1 MKEWG
6 FFSPLLI
13 MTLILVCLVLCVGV
27 CARRLNGSLANALFL
42 AHAVSSSSL
51 PFSLHLLTP
60 TGGESASSQFRS
72 LASQGFWT
80 DLKVLMGKHGFYL
93 LLFKINVITLN
104 NWVLDCETLHFFSE
118 DPLPFYY
125 TCLGLVYVAVWFQNP
140 LYTLKIENPK
150 ELLCLHGSYRYL
162 LYLK

>member
-1 MKEWG
+1 M
-6 FFSPLLI
+6 
-13 MTLILVCLVLCVGV
+13 CVLSCVWVRV
-27 CARRLNGSLANALFL
+27 CARLPNGSLANALFL

-60 TGGESASSQFRS
+60 MGGESASSQFRC

-104 NWVLDCETLHFFSE
+104 NWVLDCETLHFFFHLIFLNYISCSCIKCSKHT
-118 DPLPFYY
+118 LPVYY
-125 TCLGLVYVAVWFQNP
+125 ACLGLVFVAFWSQNP
-140 LYTLKIENPK
+140 LYT
-150 ELLCLHGSYRYL
+150 
-162 LYLK
+162 